1 MEAWNAVQ
9 RKQPPLHLQLEIFY
23 GPPFQSGEL
32 CTLKAS
38 PDRCTP
44 NWSDT
49 YGVYYIS
56 EVVKLRPSIPIPV
69 VSF

>member
-32 CTLKAS
+32 CTLNAS
-38 PDRCTP
+38 PDTDRCTP

-49 YGVYYIS
+49 YIIYL
-56 EVVKLRPSIPIPV
+56 K
-69 VSF
+69 